1 MLVVGGKE
9 VETGTVS
16 YRDRIDGD
24 QGSMSLDEAIRRL
37 RAEVDARTIRQV
49 VAAPGG
55 ARGGDGREAH
65 LLTAEAVRG

>member
-24 QGSMSLDEAIRRL
+24 QGALPLNEAVHRL
-37 RAEVDARTIRQV
+37 KAEVEARTIRQV
-49 VAAPGG
+49 AAP
-55 ARGGDGREAH
+55 ATAAAPEGGDATENHAY
-65 LLTAEAVRG
+65 